1 METLHRPWGPSW
13 KTGGFG
19 GLDGQ
24 ASTWQEWLP
33 HLHITAE
40 SQDLF
45 HSLSL
50 FASLYIKKTVNI
62 CHLGDMQ
69 KTSPATL
76 AN

>member
-19 GLDGQ
+19 VLDGQ
-24 ASTWQEWLP
+24 ANTWQEWLP

-50 FASLYIKKTVNI
+50 FASLYIKEN
-62 CHLGDMQ
+62 CEHLPSGRHAENL
-69 KTSPATL
+69 TGHIG
-76 AN
+76 